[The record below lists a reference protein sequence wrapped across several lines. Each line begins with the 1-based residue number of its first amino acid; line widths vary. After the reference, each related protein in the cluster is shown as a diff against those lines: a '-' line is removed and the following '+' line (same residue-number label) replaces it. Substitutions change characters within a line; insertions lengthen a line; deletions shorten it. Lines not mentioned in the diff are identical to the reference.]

1 MASLLSY
8 VRRCP
13 RGLLATASG
22 FGNQPLRTWGAA
34 VGAPQLRAAA
44 STFADGEF
52 ASSHEDRG
60 YEDSD
65 GIDDDLRKDKRF
77 IDRRRVVI
85 TSGDGGAGAVSFRMD
100 GGSKMRRGADGGN
113 GGDGADV
120 WINAVRHV
128 KGLGDV
134 PFRLVGSN
142 GGRGGKEGSQGRR
155 GKNIELRVPVGTVVW
170 KELLKEQMD
179 DDFDESEID
188 FSTWGSSSPVSQDDE
203 EDEVEEVANE
213 PNLGTRPR
221 GIHKGEWEILA
232 DLNEDGSK
240 VRIAKG
246 GRGGRGNKTMPK
258 GPRAGTSD
266 PGGKGEDATIVLEL
280 KSVADVGLVGFP
292 NAGKS
297 TLLRAIS
304 SAQPKV
310 ADYAF
315 TTISP
320 QLGAVTT
327 DGGISSFVVA
337 DIPGLIEGAHENRGL
352 GHNFLRH
359 VERCAAFVY
368 VVDLGAGV
376 GGRPGVRP
384 WNALQTLMA
393 ELDAYLPGLSARPA
407 IVVGTKSDLPHSSR
421 AAETLRRKTNLPV
434 VTVSAHESLG
444 IQDVMSA
451 ADGLLHQTQRGR
463 DAFEY

>member
-13 RGLLATASG
+13 RGLFATASG

-155 GKNIELRVPVGTVVW
+155 GKNI
-170 KELLKEQMD
+170 
-179 DDFDESEID
+179 
-188 FSTWGSSSPVSQDDE
+188 
-203 EDEVEEVANE
+203 
-213 PNLGTRPR
+213 
-221 GIHKGEWEILA
+221 
-232 DLNEDGSK
+232 
-240 VRIAKG
+240 
-246 GRGGRGNKTMPK
+246 
-258 GPRAGTSD
+258 
-266 PGGKGEDATIVLEL
+266 
-280 KSVADVGLVGFP
+280 
-292 NAGKS
+292 
-297 TLLRAIS
+297 
-304 SAQPKV
+304 
-310 ADYAF
+310 
-315 TTISP
+315 
-320 QLGAVTT
+320 
-327 DGGISSFVVA
+327 
-337 DIPGLIEGAHENRGL
+337 
-352 GHNFLRH
+352 
-359 VERCAAFVY
+359 
-368 VVDLGAGV
+368 
-376 GGRPGVRP
+376 
-384 WNALQTLMA
+384 
-393 ELDAYLPGLSARPA
+393 
-407 IVVGTKSDLPHSSR
+407 
-421 AAETLRRKTNLPV
+421 
-434 VTVSAHESLG
+434 
-444 IQDVMSA
+444 
-451 ADGLLHQTQRGR
+451 
-463 DAFEY
+463 

>member
-1 MASLLSY
+1 MASLLSC
-8 VRRCP
+8 VWRCP

-22 FGNQPLRTWGAA
+22 FGNLPLPSLGS

-44 STFADGEF
+44 STIADREFVSSGKGEDYF
-52 ASSHEDRG
+52 
-60 YEDSD
+60 DSD
-65 GIDDDLRKDKRF
+65 VTDYELRKDKRF

-120 WINAVRHV
+120 WIHAVRHV

-134 PFRLVGSN
+134 PFRLVGPN
-142 GGRGGKEGSQGRR
+142 GGRGGKEGSQGKR
-155 GKNIELRVPVGTVVW
+155 GKNIELRVPVGTVIW
-170 KELLKEQMD
+170 KELLKEQKD
-179 DDFDESEID
+179 DDFDENEID
-188 FSTWGSSSPVSQDDE
+188 FSSWGTSTPVSQDDE
-203 EDEVEEVANE
+203 ENEEDEVANE

-221 GIHKGEWEILA
+221 GIHKGEWVILA
-232 DLNEDGSK
+232 DLNKHGSK
-240 VRIAKG
+240 IRIAKG

-258 GPRAGTSD
+258 GPSAGTSE

-280 KSVADVGLVGFP
+280 KSVADIGLVGFP

-310 ADYAF
+310 AEYAF

-320 QLGAVTT
+320 QLGAVST

-368 VVDLGAGV
+368 VVDLGAGA

-393 ELDAYLPGLSARPA
+393 ELEAYLPGLSARPA
-407 IVVGTKSDLPHSSR
+407 IVVGTKADLPHSSR
-421 AAETLRRKTNLPV
+421 AAETLRRRTTLPV
-434 VTVSAHESLG
+434 VMVSAHESRG
-444 IQDVMSA
+444 IQDMLSK
-451 ADGLLHQTQRGR
+451 ADELLHQTQRGK
-463 DAFEY
+463 DAYEY